1 MCVGC
6 HGAPGKDPS
15 EIGNGLRPRP
25 PDLAKAALQLD
36 KGELF
41 WIVKN
46 GIKMAGMPAFGA
58 THRDRTIWNIVGF
71 VQEQLPNLTAERIK
85 IWQTARCPISSTHI
99 LSLERSMRGG
109 LESRRL

>member
-15 EIGNGLRPRP
+15 EIGKGLRPRP

-71 VQEQLPNLTAERIK
+71 VQEQLPNLTAEQYQDLANRPMPHIEYY
-85 IWQTARCPISSTHI
+85 I